1 MSFCPE
7 KWCKNKKIPFFNS
20 GIQKVLKD
28 FEGALKNI
36 CKTRDFMGFGLM
48 LFSIQNN

>member
-7 KWCKNKKIPFFNS
+7 KLCKDKKIPCFNS

-36 CKTRDFMGFGLM
+36 CETRNFMGFSLM
-48 LFSIQNN
+48 LFSTQNN